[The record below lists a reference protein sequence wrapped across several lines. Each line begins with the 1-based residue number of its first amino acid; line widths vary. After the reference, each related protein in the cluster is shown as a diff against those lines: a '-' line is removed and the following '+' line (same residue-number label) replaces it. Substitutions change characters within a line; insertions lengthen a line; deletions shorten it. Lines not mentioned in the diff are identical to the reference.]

1 MLIIGRRFSSLEIGV
16 SKRTYLS
23 PSPTRKNQWTL
34 SGDAFERLLTAF
46 GPSREVAA
54 ERYESLRARLV
65 RYFTWE
71 RCAFPEE
78 RADEAFNRVARRLAE
93 GEPVQNV
100 EHYTN
105 GVARLLAKESVAEEI
120 RQQRAYHGW
129 ANMRN
134 GEGAAVPTEEYE
146 ARCLEACLQEML
158 SPEERDFLLQ
168 YYEGDRQVRIQSRQR
183 MAARL
188 GIGLNAL
195 RNRALRLREKLETC
209 LRDRLDEPP
218 KSTA

>member
-1 MLIIGRRFSSLEIGV
+1 M
-16 SKRTYLS
+16 S

-34 SGDAFERLLTAF
+34 SEEAFDRLLAAF
-46 GPSREVAA
+46 GPSREEAA
-54 ERYESLRARLV
+54 ERYEGLRVRLV
-65 RYFTWE
+65 RYFIWE

-100 EHYTN
+100 EHYTS

-120 RQQRAYHGW
+120 RQHRAYSGW
-129 ANMRN
+129 ASMRN
-134 GEGAAVPTEEYE
+134 GEGTAAPTGEYE
-146 ARCLEACLQEML
+146 AACLEACLNDVL
-158 SPEERDFLLQ
+158 SAEERDFLLQ
-168 YYEGDRQVRIQSRQR
+168 YYEGDRQIRIQSRQR

-195 RNRALRLREKLETC
+195 RNRALRLREKLESC
-209 LRDRLDEPP
+209 LRDRLQEPP
-218 KSTA
+218 REGSA

>member
-1 MLIIGRRFSSLEIGV
+1 M
-16 SKRTYLS
+16 S

-34 SGDAFERLLTAF
+34 SEEAFERLLAAF
-46 GPSREVAA
+46 GPSREEAA
-54 ERYESLRARLV
+54 ERYEGLRVRLV

-93 GEPVQNV
+93 GESVQNI
-100 EHYTN
+100 EHYTS

-120 RQQRAYHGW
+120 RQQRAYSGW

-134 GEGAAVPTEEYE
+134 GESGAPPTREYE
-146 ARCLEACLQEML
+146 AACLESCLQDVL
-158 SPEERDFLLQ
+158 SPDERDFLLQ

-195 RNRALRLREKLETC
+195 RNRALRLREKLEFC
-209 LRDRLDEPP
+209 LRNRLEE
-218 KSTA
+218 SAREASS